1 MICFRETIKK
11 PNDANT
17 WEVLGGNQTRL
28 DQIFF
33 GVSVPKK
40 ENEMPVKTKIIPAA
54 LFVFG
59 SVASVWANVDEGVEH
74 RGSVASRTLSPSISN
89 DYTAALSR
97 AKMSFAA
104 EQALSLAAPQLAPA
118 LGAPLCRRGATEM
131 TWIMLTE
138 PGGKPIYISVEQVTT
153 VRSDTQIPGARAQ
166 LDLAS
171 GKIQGVQEN
180 VEQVMQLIA
189 ASAGPRPSDN
199 CA

>member
-1 MICFRETIKK
+1 MR
-11 PNDANT
+11 
-17 WEVLGGNQTRL
+17 
-28 DQIFF
+28 
-33 GVSVPKK
+33 
-40 ENEMPVKTKIIPAA
+40 
-54 LFVFG
+54 G
-59 SVASVWANVDEGVEH
+59 SNLRQGQVEH

-89 DYTAALSR
+89 DYTAALNR
-97 AKMSFAA
+97 AKMAFAA
-104 EQALSLAAPQLAPA
+104 EQALSLVAPQLAPA

-131 TWIMLTE
+131 TWIKLTE